1 MNELKMAV
9 VGLGLGRH
17 FVAAGAGSS
26 RVGRLVVCDPNQQLV
41 EAVRKGNPRVAE
53 GYAEMSE
60 LLEVERPDVVC
71 VVTPDHLH
79 RPHVM
84 SCLQAGCDV
93 LMTKPLATTLEDAEA
108 IVRAA
113 EESKCK
119 VMVAHERRF
128 RSRFREMKRM
138 LEDGSL
144 GEVVLLQ
151 LNQISDR
158 RKQFAQAP
166 WYASKAAGRTA
177 IVGSGIHEVDLLRFL
192 IDRPIE
198 TISASSNRLG
208 GLDFPE
214 AKTTATV
221 FGFEG
226 GAVGQTA
233 VSYEAHWPE
242 GGRPDDHLLLVATRG
257 VVFGRQVKR
266 DQDEGWQDLPR
277 DPIEIAAGIA
287 GAVNAFI
294 EAVVEGHEVPVG
306 VRDGYATL
314 AACIAADEAAATG
327 RVVRPSLSFA
337 N

>member
-9 VGLGLGRH
+9 VGLGLGKH
-17 FVAAGAGSS
+17 FVAAGARSS
-26 RVGRLVVCDPNQQLV
+26 RVGRLVVCDTNQQLV
-41 EAVRKGNPRVAE
+41 ETVRKENPDVAD
-53 GYAEMSE
+53 GYAEMTE
-60 LLEVERPDVVC
+60 MLEAERPDVVC

-79 RPHVM
+79 RPQVM
-84 SCLQAGCDV
+84 TCIQAGCDV
-93 LMTKPLATTLEDAEA
+93 LMTKPLATTLADAEA
-108 IVRAA
+108 IVRAV
-113 EESKCK
+113 EGSKRK

-138 LEDGSL
+138 LQDGSL

-158 RKQFAQAP
+158 RRQFAQAP

-192 IDRPIE
+192 VDRPIE
-198 TISASSNRLG
+198 TVSALSNRLG

-226 GAVGQTA
+226 GAIGQTA

-242 GGRPDDHLLLVATRG
+242 GGRPDDHLLLVATKG
-257 VVFGRQVKR
+257 VVLGRKVKR
-266 DQDEGWQDLPR
+266 DQDEGWRDLPR

-287 GAVNAFI
+287 GALDAFV
-294 EAVVEGHEVPVG
+294 EAVVEGHEVPVS
-306 VRDGYATL
+306 VRDGYATV

-327 RVVRPSLSFA
+327 RVIRPAVSLA